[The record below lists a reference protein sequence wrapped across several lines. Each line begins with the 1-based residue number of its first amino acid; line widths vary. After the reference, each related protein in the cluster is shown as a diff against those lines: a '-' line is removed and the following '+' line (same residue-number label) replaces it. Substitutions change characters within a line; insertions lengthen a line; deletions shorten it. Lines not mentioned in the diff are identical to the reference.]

1 MHTPQNILVPV
12 STSAA
17 SMEAVLIASTL
28 AKPRRGKVLLVHV
41 IEVNRSLPLNAE
53 LESEARRGEQVL
65 RKAETVAT
73 QAGAE
78 AVPIL
83 VQAREAGAAIVE
95 EAHDGGVDAIILGI
109 PFGEEGRAFRIGP
122 TAEFVLNNATCEV
135 WVVRQSVAED
145 DSHHQEMKRQEQ

>member
-12 STSAA
+12 SASAA

-28 AKPRRGKVLLVHV
+28 AKSRRGKVFLVHV

-53 LESEARRGEQVL
+53 LESDARRGEQIL
-65 RKAETVAT
+65 RKAEAVAT

-78 AVPIL
+78 AIPTL

-95 EAHDGGVDAIILGI
+95 EAHDSAVDAVILGI
-109 PFGEEGRAFRIGP
+109 SFGEEGHAFRVGR

-135 WVVRQSVAED
+135 WVVRQSVAEH
-145 DSHHQEMKRQEQ
+145 DSQHQEMKRQDV